1 MSDNRKGYI
10 HAIHAGGHLVNA
22 LIKHK
27 GGRGIETYSIYRS
40 KSPKKAAKGPWSE
53 QVDWDRAKYHAQKT
67 ITTSNEP
74 CVII

>member
-40 KSPKKAAKGPWSE
+40 KSPKKASKGQWSE
-53 QVDWDRAKYHAQKT
+53 QVDWDRAKYHAKKT
-67 ITTSNEP
+67 FTTTNDP